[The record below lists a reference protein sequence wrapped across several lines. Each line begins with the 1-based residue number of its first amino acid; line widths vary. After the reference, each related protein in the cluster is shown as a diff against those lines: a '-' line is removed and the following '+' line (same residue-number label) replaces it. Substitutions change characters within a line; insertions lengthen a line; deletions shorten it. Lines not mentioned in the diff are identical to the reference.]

1 MTSRQM
7 AELIQLAVKK
17 AVREELKSFKTQ
29 IINEIRSSNQG
40 DFDSSDY
47 YERPQASKQK
57 RKFTSDST
65 LNEILNQTRPLDRTE
80 RQAGHIDNFKTKKG
94 EIINVPTDDLGNPM
108 RSVPSHVLEAMNRNY
123 GDMFAEEAP
132 KPKPQQ
138 RQVQQQQQQMINP
151 DVRAKVL
158 QYMEPLTET
167 NYDQYEED
175 EDFSFLNEVA

>member
-1 MTSRQM
+1 MNTRAL

-47 YERPQASKQK
+47 YERPQPSKQK

-65 LNEILNQTRPLDRTE
+65 LNEILNQTRPLSSDE
-80 RQAGHIDNFKTKKG
+80 RRGLNSIENFKTKKG
-94 EIINVPTDDLGNPM
+94 EIINVPTDDAGNPM

-132 KPKPQQ
+132 KPKPQAH
-138 RQVQQQQQQMINP
+138 RQPVQQQQTVNP
-151 DVRAKVL
+151 DIRAQVL
-158 QYMEPLTET
+158 QYMPPLGEN
-167 NYDQYEED
+167 NYEFEED
-175 EDFSFLNEVA
+175 EDMSWMNEVA